1 MNLSNLLL
9 LVEEFG
15 NECQA
20 AEKINQNGH
29 KQVPPK
35 GMFSFDGTK
44 IDCLCAV
51 NLHRVS
57 KAPTPRLHYAGNR
70 QIHLRPG
77 PAVRRRPANRSR

>member
-1 MNLSNLLL
+1 MNPSNLPL

-44 IDCLCAV
+44 IKWLCAV
-51 NLHRVS
+51 NLHRDCN
-57 KAPTPRLHYAGNR
+57 APTPRLHYADNR
-70 QIHLRPG
+70 QIYLP
-77 PAVRRRPANRSR
+77 PAPEVRRRPANRSR